1 MFSGVTLSY
10 SRRVQQTMNEPV
22 NLLDLL
28 QGYGDIFRDA
38 AYLLIVGIVG
48 VFLLHRL
55 AKRFIF
61 PHFQST
67 RLLTVIF
74 TMLYVV
80 VLVVASLLTLEALGY
95 DVDAAAELVIL
106 LLVVVATLLFLILP
120 YLPTLPYR
128 KGDVVDI
135 AGTFGAIE
143 TVTAFQ
149 TKILTFDGKLISLLN
164 SRVLASNI
172 SNYYATPNLRVE
184 LTLELNPESNVEQ
197 AVTMLERVL
206 VADERIL
213 ESPASGVY
221 VLNVDPQRIKVT
233 GFGWTTN
240 ENWFRTRSDLWI
252 QVLRELESSPDVSLA
267 LPKREI
273 HLTGSEVRGFPQAR
287 DEQ

>member
-1 MFSGVTLSY
+1 
-10 SRRVQQTMNEPV
+10 MNESV

-38 AYLLIVGIVG
+38 AYLLIVGILG

-55 AKRFIF
+55 AKRFIS

-67 RLLTVIF
+67 RLLTVTF

-143 TVTAFQ
+143 SITAFQ
-149 TKILTFDGKLISLLN
+149 TKILTFDGKLVSLLN

-197 AVTMLERVL
+197 AVAMLERIL
-206 VADERIL
+206 EADERIL

-221 VLNVDPQRIKVT
+221 VLNVDPQRIKVS
-233 GFGWTTN
+233 GFGWTAN
-240 ENWFRTRSDLWI
+240 ENWFQTRSDLWI
-252 QVLRELESSPDVSLA
+252 QVLRELESSPDISLA

-273 HLTGSEVRGFPQAR
+273 HLAGSELGGLAPER
-287 DEQ
+287 DEK

>member
-1 MFSGVTLSY
+1 
-10 SRRVQQTMNEPV
+10 MNEPV
-22 NLLDLL
+22 NLLELL

-55 AKRFIF
+55 AKRFIA

-106 LLVVVATLLFLILP
+106 LLVVVSTLLFMVLP

-143 TVTAFQ
+143 SITAFQ

-164 SRVLASNI
+164 SRVLGSNI
-172 SNYYATPNLRVE
+172 SNYYTTPNLRVE
-184 LTLELNPESNVEQ
+184 LTLELNPESHVEQ
-197 AVTMLERVL
+197 AVTMLERIL
-206 VADERIL
+206 IADERIQ
-213 ESPASGVY
+213 ESPAPGVY
-221 VLNVDPQRIKVT
+221 VFNVDPQRIKIA

-252 QVLRELESSPDVSLA
+252 QVLRELESLPDVSLA
-267 LPKREI
+267 LPKSEI
-273 HLTGSEVRGFPQAR
+273 HLAGSEVRGFAPAR
-287 DEQ
+287 DEK

>member
-1 MFSGVTLSY
+1 
-10 SRRVQQTMNEPV
+10 MNEPV

-67 RLLTVIF
+67 RLLTVVF
-74 TMLYVV
+74 TMLYLV
-80 VLVVASLLTLEALGY
+80 VLVVTSLLTLEALGY

-172 SNYYATPNLRVE
+172 SNYYATPTLRVE
-184 LTLELNPESNVEQ
+184 LTLELNPQSNVEQ

-252 QVLRELESSPDVSLA
+252 QVLRELESSPGVSLA

-273 HLTGSEVRGFPQAR
+273 HLAGNEVRGFPPAR